1 MKDNK
6 LTFVDENGNEVLCEI
21 LFTFHSDEFNKDYVL
36 FYPEGEV
43 DEEGRINVMAAAY
56 KENED
61 GEGEL
66 FEITEDAEW
75 KLIEEVLADFEN
87 EDCDCDCDECEEECD
102 CKEDECECHHHK

>member
-1 MKDNK
+1 
-6 LTFVDENGNEVLCEI
+6 
-21 LFTFHSDEFNKDYVL
+21 
-36 FYPEGEV
+36 
-43 DEEGRINVMAAAY
+43 MAAAY

-102 CKEDECECHHHK
+102 CKDEECKCHHHE

>member
-43 DEEGRINVMAAAY
+43 DEEGRINVMAASY

-102 CKEDECECHHHK
+102 CKEEECECHHHK